1 MILEIGILLTSYIGI
16 RISEKYNHKKKSTS
30 LKQIKPKALKKQSKE
45 IVVNNVEKQH
55 QHYLKF
61 SGVSMGLGA
70 LRQFVHPVLAP
81 IFYPNLVLLSFCFYL
96 YTTLP
101 YMRQVENTLIKQ
113 RKVDV
118 DVFFF
123 TADMITLAIN
133 QYFAA
138 AFTTLL
144 FHRGKYTVAKVKNE
158 SKNRLINVFNQH
170 AQTSVWMLKDNVE
183 IEVPLEKIKVNDII
197 VVQTGES
204 VPVDG
209 LIIEGMA
216 TIDQHALTGESQPV
230 EKEVGTQVFASTF
243 LVTGKIY
250 VKVEKAGQDTTIAQI
265 GHILIDSADF
275 KSKIQLKGEQWANKA
290 TFPMLV
296 LSGFLLP
303 ILGPTNTVVFMYSH
317 IGNRIRVLAP
327 LGTLS
332 HISLASHKGI
342 LIKDGRVLEELS
354 KVDTILFDKTGT
366 LTHEE
371 PDIRQIIV
379 CNNYQEEEIL
389 TYAAAAEC
397 KLTHPIAKAILKKAK
412 DAGITLPKIEDSEY
426 QLGYGITVN
435 LDDKLI
441 RVGSVRFL
449 SQEKIVFSET
459 LKTAIEQSQNNGY
472 SIVVVAVNHQAVG
485 VIELQSSVR
494 TEIKPIMAGLRQQGI
509 KFMAI
514 VSGDHQQ
521 PTQKLAEELDMDS
534 YFYEVLPQHKAEI
547 VEQLQKE
554 GKSVCF
560 IGDGINDTIAMKK
573 ANVSISLQGATSI
586 ATDTAEIVLMDGSL
600 SQLCKLFEIAKRLEA
615 NLQKSFALTLAPGIF
630 SLSSA
635 FLLHL
640 DIMTSL
646 LSIMIFV
653 TLGRRNAMLPLKE
666 IKE

>member
-61 SGVSMGLGA
+61 SVVSMGLGA

-101 YMRQVENTLIKQ
+101 YMRQVEKTLIKQ

-123 TADMITLAIN
+123 TADMITLGIN
-133 QYFAA
+133 QYFVAA
-138 AFTTLL
+138 STTLL
-144 FHRGKYTVAKVKNE
+144 YHHGQYMVKKLKNDSE
-158 SKNRLINVFNQH
+158 NRLINVFNQQSH
-170 AQTSVWMLKDNVE
+170 SVWMLKDNVE

-197 VVQTGES
+197 VVQTGER

-265 GHILIDSADF
+265 GQILIDSADF
-275 KSKIQLKGEQWANKA
+275 KSQIQLKGEQWANKA

-412 DAGITLPKIEDSEY
+412 DAGITLPKIEDSKY

-435 LDDKLI
+435 LDDKVI

-459 LKTAIEQSQNNGY
+459 LKTAIEQSQKNGY

-485 VIELQSSVR
+485 VIELQTSVR
-494 TEIKPIMAGLRQQGI
+494 TEIKPIMTGLRQQGI

-521 PTQKLAEELDMDS
+521 PTQKLAEDLGMDS

-600 SQLCKLFEIAKRLEA
+600 SHLVQLFDLSKRLEA
-615 NLQKSFALTLAPGIF
+615 NLQKSLALTLAPGIS

-635 FLLHL
+635 FFLHFN
-640 DIMTSL
+640 IMTSL
-646 LSIMIFV
+646 LIIMIFV
-653 TLGRRNAMLPLKE
+653 SLGIRNAVLPLRE